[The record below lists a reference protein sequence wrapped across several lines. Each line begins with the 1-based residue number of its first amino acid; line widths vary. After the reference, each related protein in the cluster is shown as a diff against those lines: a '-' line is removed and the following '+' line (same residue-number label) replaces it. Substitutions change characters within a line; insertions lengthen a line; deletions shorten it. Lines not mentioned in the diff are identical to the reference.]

1 MVTTYTAADDSRL
14 QQLQRFAE
22 FYRAFNPNG
31 VIKLIP
37 FRKILKPLE
46 KNAKS
51 GMM

>member
-22 FYRAFNPNG
+22 FI
-31 VIKLIP
+31 VHLIRTELLNL
-37 FRKILKPLE
+37 FHLVKILKPLE

-51 GMM
+51 GA